1 MMAPQINFTASAAK
15 GQFMTSNAVSVE
27 DIVRRRKRGLWRGWL
42 IWPLLLALAASGLWY
57 YESRTAVAAAPHY
70 VTQKVTKGAITVLV
84 SAVGTVEP
92 IDQVNVSS
100 EISGIVRKVNVAIN
114 DKVTTGQVLA
124 SLDTSGLEAEL
135 ARNTATV
142 AAQKAQVADAEATL
156 DEATAALTRAQ
167 KMVDRGVT
175 SAEALTTAETA
186 KRRADAGLASA
197 QAGVQVA
204 EADLLVSQANLSKT
218 CICSPIDGVV
228 LDLDVAVGQTVSA
241 SSGAVTLFTLA
252 HDLGQMRLQV
262 DVDEADIGKV
272 AVGDAA
278 TFSVEAYQ
286 GQSFPAKVTELHYAP
301 QTVDGVVTYRTI
313 LAIDNRSGQLRPG
326 MTASADITVDGV
338 TDVLEV
344 PNAAFRYAPPVVT
357 VARKSSGLLG
367 MLFSSGGPGQGRQ
380 NSTTTTASK
389 QGYRNLWVLKDGT
402 TTQIAVKTGVTDG
415 DMTQVL
421 DGPLVEGDAVITS
434 AATTK

>member
-1 MMAPQINFTASAAK
+1 MTAN
-15 GQFMTSNAVSVE
+15 TVSVE
-27 DIVRRRKRGLWRGWL
+27 DIVRLRRKRGLWRGWM
-42 IWPLLLALAASGLWY
+42 IWPLLLALGGAGLWY
-57 YESRTAVAAAPHY
+57 YESRSAVAATPHY
-70 VTQKVTKGAITVLV
+70 VTQNAGKGAITVLV

-92 IDQVNVSS
+92 IDQVDVSS
-100 EISGIVRKVNVAIN
+100 EISGIVRVVNVAIN
-114 DKVTTGQVLA
+114 DKVRAGQVLA

-135 ARNTATV
+135 ARDTATV
-142 AAQKAQVADAEATL
+142 AARKAQVADAEATL
-156 DEATAALTRAQ
+156 DEATLSLTRAQ

-186 KRRADAGLASA
+186 KRRAVAGLASSA
-197 QAGVQVA
+197 ADVQVA
-204 EADLLVSQANLSKT
+204 QADLLVSQANLNKA
-218 CICSPIDGVV
+218 CICAPIDGIV

-241 SSGAVTLFTLA
+241 STGAVTLFTLA
-252 HDLGQMRLQV
+252 HDLGQMRLQI

-313 LAIDNRSGQLRPG
+313 LAIDNQSGQLRPG
-326 MTASADITVDGV
+326 MTASADITVQSVAGV
-338 TDVLEV
+338 LTV
-344 PNAAFRYAPPVVT
+344 PNAAFRYAPPVAAA
-357 VARKSSGLLG
+357 ARQSSGLLG

-380 NSTTTTASK
+380 TAASNTVTK
-389 QGYRNLWVLKDGT
+389 SGYRNLWVLKGGT
-402 TTQIAVKTGVTDG
+402 ATQVGVKTGVTDG

-434 AATTK
+434 AAVVR

>member
-1 MMAPQINFTASAAK
+1 
-15 GQFMTSNAVSVE
+15 MTINAVSVE
-27 DIVRRRKRGLWRGWL
+27 DIVRRRKRRRGWL
-42 IWPLLLALAASGLWY
+42 VWPLIILALAAAGLWY
-57 YESRTAVAAAPHY
+57 YESRSAVAATPHY
-70 VTQKVTKGAITVLV
+70 VTQKAAKGAITVLV

-92 IDQVNVSS
+92 IDQVDVSS
-100 EISGIVRKVNVAIN
+100 EISGIVRVVNVAIN
-114 DKVTTGQVLA
+114 DNVKTGQVLA

-135 ARNTATV
+135 ARDTATV
-142 AAQKAQVADAEATL
+142 AARKAQVADAQATL
-156 DEATAALTRAQ
+156 DEATLSLSRAQ

-197 QAGVQVA
+197 AADVQVA
-204 EADLLVSQANLSKT
+204 EADLMVSQANLNKA

-228 LDLDVAVGQTVSA
+228 LNLAVAVGQTVSA
-241 SSGAVTLFTLA
+241 STGAVTLFTLA

-338 TDVLEV
+338 TDVLIV
-344 PNAAFRYAPPVVT
+344 PNAAFRYAPPVVAA
-357 VARKSSGLLG
+357 ARQSSGLLG

-380 NSTTTTASK
+380 NATTTNTVSK
-389 QGYRNLWVLKDGT
+389 EGYRNLWVLKDGT
-402 TTQIAVKTGVTDG
+402 AAQISVKTGVTDG

-421 DGPLVEGDAVITS
+421 DGPLAAGDAVITS
-434 AATTK
+434 AAVAR

>member
-1 MMAPQINFTASAAK
+1 MTINT
-15 GQFMTSNAVSVE
+15 VSVE
-27 DIVRRRKRGLWRGWL
+27 DIVRRRKRGRWCRWL
-42 IWPLLLALAASGLWY
+42 IWPLLALVLGGSALWY
-57 YESRTAVAAAPHY
+57 YESRTAVAATPGY
-70 VTQKVTKGAITVLV
+70 VTQNAAKGAITVLV

-100 EISGIVRKVNVAIN
+100 EISGIVRRVNVAIN
-114 DKVTTGQVLA
+114 DKVRIGQVLA

-142 AAQKAQVADAEATL
+142 SAQKAQVADAEATL
-156 DEATAALTRAQ
+156 DETIATLSRAQ
-167 KMVDRGVT
+167 KMVERGVT
-175 SAEALTTAETA
+175 TTESLTTAETA
-186 KRRADAGLASA
+186 KRRADAGRAAA

-204 EADLLVSQANLSKT
+204 EADLLVSQANLKKA

-228 LDLDVAVGQTVSA
+228 LNLAVAVGQTVSA

-313 LAIDNRSGQLRPG
+313 LAIDNRAGQLRPG

-338 TDVLEV
+338 AGALLV
-344 PNAAFRYAPPVVT
+344 PNAAFRYAPPVIAA
-357 VARKSSGLLG
+357 ARQSSGLLG

-380 NSTTTTASK
+380 SATTTSNAVSK
-389 QGYRNLWVLKDGT
+389 EGYRNLWVLKGGT
-402 TTQIAVKTGVTDG
+402 ASQIAVKTGVTDG

-421 DGPLVEGDAVITS
+421 DGPLAEGDAVITS
-434 AATTK
+434 AALAK